1 MFTTYVFGWAIKIT
15 PAYVNEI
22 LGLEQ
27 GSVRMP
33 RNWDTAEAFL
43 CVFGAPIC
51 PGESQ
56 AEHMRH
62 VKQTNFPMISWVLHH
77 MITWT
82 ISPRSNLNHVS
93 HEDVFLIDAILQH
106 QRVDVGYLVFHSLR
120 CSIGR
125 KDSHLYS
132 GRLITRIFN
141 FNDFDLNEHRC
152 IRARKPFTSVD
163 IQKKLPFRLDPD
175 T

>member
-1 MFTTYVFGWAIKIT
+1 MAEVF
-15 PAYVNEI
+15 
-22 LGLEQ
+22 Q
-27 GSVRMP
+27 R
-33 RNWDTAEAFL
+33 
-43 CVFGAPIC
+43 VFGAPIC

-56 AEHMRH
+56 VEYMRH
-62 VKQTNFPMISWVLHH
+62 AKQTDFPLISRVLHH

-93 HEDVFLIDAILQH
+93 HEDVFLIDAILQY

-120 CSIGR
+120 RSIGR

-132 GRLITRIFN
+132 DRLITRILN
-141 FNDFDLNEHRC
+141 FDDFDLNEHRC

-163 IQKKLPFRLDPD
+163 IQKKLPFRLDPGAQQYYKNQSQQQQQQ
-175 T
+175 